1 VANNTFFC
9 GVTYSEHILN
19 FDFTG
24 TLRVQLPHRVC
35 PTIRKLSVAVNEKT
49 SATWPIS
56 QCCGMHET
64 RDYDAIH
71 AEGNNHTKAFPIS
84 PRVHCGRLL
93 SSPFTAGFWNIRA
106 ILRNLLREFPFYPTL
121 EYVEIAKKNPKCKKA
136 SGDSLWT
143 DMMQMLNNKS
153 FIYDDPWTN
162 NQYSCHYDVIHIV
175 LTIDKIIFLKDWWK
189 RNSILQH

>member
-1 VANNTFFC
+1 MKPETMMQ
-9 GVTYSEHILN
+9 YMLKEI
-19 FDFTG
+19 
-24 TLRVQLPHRVC
+24 
-35 PTIRKLSVAVNEKT
+35 TIQKLSQYLQESTVAEH
-49 SATWPIS
+49 
-56 QCCGMHET
+56 M
-64 RDYDAIH
+64 
-71 AEGNNHTKAFPIS
+71 
-84 PRVHCGRLL
+84 L

-143 DMMQMLNNKS
+143 DMMQMLNNKG

-175 LTIDKIIFLKDWWK
+175 LTIDKILF
-189 RNSILQH
+189 